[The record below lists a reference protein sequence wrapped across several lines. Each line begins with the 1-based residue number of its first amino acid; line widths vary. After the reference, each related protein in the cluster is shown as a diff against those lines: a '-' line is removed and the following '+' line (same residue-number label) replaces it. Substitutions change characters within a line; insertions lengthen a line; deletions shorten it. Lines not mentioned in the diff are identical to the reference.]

1 MFTGIVEDT
10 ALLVSLQ
17 PEGSNVH
24 FTFQHPMAQEL
35 RVDQSVAHDGICL
48 TVVAINTDK
57 NQYRVTAINE
67 TLERTHIKTWNSGYR
82 VNLERCMPANGRF
95 DGHIVQG
102 HVDAVGTVDEIHDL
116 NGSHMLFISYP
127 SGAGITVPKGSITIN
142 GVSLTVVDSFPEAFS
157 VAIIPHTWE
166 KTNLG
171 QLKTGNKVN
180 LEFDVLG
187 KYVQRMLEMQN

>member
-116 NGSHMLFISYP
+116 NG
-127 SGAGITVPKGSITIN
+127 
-142 GVSLTVVDSFPEAFS
+142 
-157 VAIIPHTWE
+157 
-166 KTNLG
+166 
-171 QLKTGNKVN
+171 
-180 LEFDVLG
+180 
-187 KYVQRMLEMQN
+187 